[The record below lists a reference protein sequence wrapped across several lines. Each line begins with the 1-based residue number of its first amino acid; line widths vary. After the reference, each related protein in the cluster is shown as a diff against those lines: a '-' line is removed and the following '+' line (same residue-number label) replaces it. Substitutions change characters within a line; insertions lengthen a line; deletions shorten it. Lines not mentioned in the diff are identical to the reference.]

1 MKTPMSNEV
10 AIGSEGRCEEPSLIN
25 NFREG
30 TNTPTMDFDDW
41 AEDPFTLAKEND
53 VFSSFTGVDEE
64 VVNGNSNTTPAVPFP
79 PSSSTLVSEKD
90 SKGNADNESDA
101 TNTAA
106 AGNESDAN
114 NTAAADN
121 ESDANNTANSQS
133 RKRSVSQQSSQK
145 ETNSSTRINLKRKLS
160 VKKKSGE
167 YIPISRRKK
176 KPKGMPKRP
185 LSAYNLYFQA
195 ERTKIISNQQEGEGP
210 RIGFEGL
217 GKIIGKQWRELSSAD
232 KKDYEKLA
240 EKDSLRYRKEMDAY
254 HELKAKRFAEEDRR
268 AAEQTPVL
276 SRISPSTSSAQAS
289 IDANFMKQQG
299 SLQVVPVEEAYGN
312 SILLTHPPKSM
323 VSAIASVPSGTASI
337 SYRPINIEQP
347 PSPPRHALQHRNV
360 LDALNSR
367 SNIGAV
373 RGASPPLYFS
383 QPAAAQRSELPPY
396 DGVALGPGAATAVGA
411 PRNNNCPMP
420 PGMEVVLADRNGI
433 DRKYRVQYTCYSMTR
448 DNANKYIES
457 LTGANSNATAP
468 RPRPPAT
475 GSNRGYGEWG
485 M

>member
-1 MKTPMSNEV
+1 MLRSPAKMKTPLSNEV
-10 AIGSEGRCEEPSLIN
+10 AIGSEGRCEETCPIN

-53 VFSSFTGVDEE
+53 VFSSFTDVDEE
-64 VVNGNSNTTPAVPFP
+64 VVNAHSNTSPAPFP
-79 PSSSTLVSEKD
+79 QSSSDLVSEKN
-90 SKGNADNESDA
+90 SR
-101 TNTAA
+101 
-106 AGNESDAN
+106 
-114 NTAAADN
+114 AAADD

-133 RKRSVSQQSSQK
+133 RKRSLSQQSSQK
-145 ETNSSTRINLKRKLS
+145 ETNCSTGVNLKSTLS
-160 VKKKSGE
+160 VKKKSD

-195 ERTKIISNQQEGEGP
+195 ERTKIIANQQEGNGP

-217 GKIIGKQWRELSSAD
+217 GKIIGKQWRDLSSAD

-240 EKDSLRYRKEMDAY
+240 EKDSLRYRKEMDTY
-254 HELKAKRFAEEDRR
+254 HEMKAKRFAEEDRR
-268 AAEQTPVL
+268 AEEQTPVL
-276 SRISPSTSSAQAS
+276 SRIASSTNSARAS
-289 IDANFMKQQG
+289 FDANFMKQQG
-299 SLQVVPVEEAYGN
+299 SLQMVPIGEAFGN

-323 VSAIASVPSGTASI
+323 VSAISSLPPGTASI
-337 SYRPINIEQP
+337 SYRPIHIEQP
-347 PSPPRHALQHRNV
+347 SSPPRHGLQHRNI

-373 RGASPPLYFS
+373 QDASPPLYFS
-383 QPAAAQRSELPPY
+383 QPAGARRSELPRY
-396 DGVALGPGAATAVGA
+396 DGVALGPDAATVVGA

-420 PGMEVVLADRNGI
+420 PGMEVVLSDRNGI

-448 DNANKYIES
+448 QNANKYIES
-457 LTGANSNATAP
+457 LTGANSNAIAP
-468 RPRPPAT
+468 RSRPPAS
-475 GSNRGYGEWG
+475 GPNREYDEWG